1 MLKAHIDFESYSE
14 ANIWDCGAYV
24 YSQHPST
31 EILCLAYAIDD
42 GPVIVL
48 TPDDLGEIMPDLLE
62 VLKTGG
68 VFIAH
73 NSFFESCIWN
83 NILVKKYGWPKI
95 PINQFRCTMAKSLA
109 RSLPRSLKDVGK
121 ALNAPILKSDE
132 GYRTMI
138 KLCKPKSDGTRY
150 ESPEDLQK
158 LYDYC
163 AQDVEAE
170 RCIDEMIPDL
180 IPAEQTI
187 WYLDQLI
194 NGRGLYVDTDAIQKA
209 ISISESYA
217 ESVKA
222 IVEDVSGGALDGVSR
237 RMAVLE
243 WCRNS
248 GVVITGYTKADVKTT
263 LENPNLPEAVRT
275 VLEAKLQLGK
285 TSVTK
290 YTTMRDSCSQDNRI
304 RDLFIY
310 HGASTGRWA
319 GKLIQIQNLPKGTV
333 KDTDTAIQIMKQSTP
348 AEFEIF
354 YPDVMDA
361 LSSCIRGMI
370 IAAPGHQLMVAD
382 YAAIEARVVM
392 WLAGEEYGLK
402 QFREFDAGIGEE
414 PYIIMAQNI
423 YQRDDIPKKGL
434 ERQLGKTAIL
444 GCIAEGSM
452 VYSDKG
458 FIPIETLNQGQRLW
472 DGEQWVNFQAMVPT
486 GKKNVIQIGNLWLT
500 PDHLLLTNQGWQTSA
515 EIVLSEDTTRLNLGS
530 YSVVGQ
536 LLVKNII
543 LVQSVVSLSAVNA
556 GLKKIG
562 ALTNYGEVLRKLV
575 GDVLK
580 ASMVNKEDA
589 PESILILSLIRA
601 YEKNGASAGG
611 ILNDDVKTRITQT
624 SRGMVLE
631 AFMYPSKP
639 LEHSWNML
647 LLLMGGANGILRS
660 IELIMPKG
668 TQKEILESLHRESTI
683 KTKVKECYDIVN
695 CENNRFQ
702 CGPFIVH
709 NCGFGM
715 GDTKFL
721 STCHA
726 WGIPIPADLAKKA
739 VETYRSIYP
748 RVRSSWF
755 AQEAAAI
762 RAVQTTE
769 SVDCGRVQWQS
780 SGDALL
786 CRLPSGRS
794 LVYNSPTLEYIK
806 TPWGESKLALHFMGV
821 NGVTKKWERE
831 HTYGGKIVENITQ
844 AVARDIMAHAMFRC
858 EKAGYSV
865 AFSVHDEIVAEVKE
879 GFGSISE
886 YERLLCL
893 LPIWADGAPITAKGF
908 ITKRYRKD

>member
-1 MLKAHIDFESYSE
+1 MIHLDFESRSHCD
-14 ANIWDCGAYV
+14 IWSSGAWV
-24 YSQHPST
+24 YSQHPTT
-31 EILCLAYAIDD
+31 EILCLAYAIDE
-42 GPVIVL
+42 GPVQIV
-48 TPDDLGEIMPDLLE
+48 TRDQFINIIHFGIPCQDLIQAIQDGSLLC
-62 VLKTGG
+62 
-68 VFIAH
+68 AH
-73 NSFFESCIWN
+73 NALFEQSIWR
-83 NILVKKYGWPKI
+83 NILVPVYGFPRV
-95 PINQFRCTMAKSLA
+95 PINRFRCTMAKALA
-109 RSLPRSLKDVGK
+109 RSLPRSLKDVGR

-138 KLCKPKSDGTRY
+138 KLCKPKPDGSWY
-150 ESPEDLQK
+150 ESEEDMLK

-163 AQDVEAE
+163 IQDVEAE
-170 RCIDEMIPDL
+170 RCIDQMLPDL
-180 IPAEQTI
+180 TPTEQNI
-187 WYLDQLI
+187 WFLDQLI
-194 NGRGLYVDTDAIQKA
+194 NMRGIYVDTDAIQKA

-217 ESVKA
+217 KSVKT
-222 IVEDVSGGALDGVSR
+222 IVEDVSAGKLDGVSR

-243 WCRNS
+243 WCRNQ
-248 GVVITGYTKADVKTT
+248 GVAINGYTKSDVKIT
-263 LENPNLPEAVRT
+263 LEDLNLPEAVRT

-290 YTTMRDSCSQDNRI
+290 YQTMIDSCSEDNRI

-319 GKLIQIQNLPKGTV
+319 GKLIQIQNLPKGSV

-354 YPDVMDA
+354 YPNVMDA

-392 WLAGEEYGLK
+392 WLAEEQYGLK

-423 YQRDDIPKKGL
+423 YNRVDIPKKGT

-444 GCIAEGSM
+444 GC
-452 VYSDKG
+452 
-458 FIPIETLNQGQRLW
+458 
-472 DGEQWVNFQAMVPT
+472 
-486 GKKNVIQIGNLWLT
+486 
-500 PDHLLLTNQGWQTSA
+500 
-515 EIVLSEDTTRLNLGS
+515 
-530 YSVVGQ
+530 
-536 LLVKNII
+536 
-543 LVQSVVSLSAVNA
+543 
-556 GLKKIG
+556 
-562 ALTNYGEVLRKLV
+562 
-575 GDVLK
+575 
-580 ASMVNKEDA
+580 
-589 PESILILSLIRA
+589 
-601 YEKNGASAGG
+601 
-611 ILNDDVKTRITQT
+611 
-624 SRGMVLE
+624 
-631 AFMYPSKP
+631 
-639 LEHSWNML
+639 
-647 LLLMGGANGILRS
+647 
-660 IELIMPKG
+660 
-668 TQKEILESLHRESTI
+668 
-683 KTKVKECYDIVN
+683 
-695 CENNRFQ
+695 
-702 CGPFIVH
+702 
-709 NCGFGM
+709 GFGM
-715 GDTKFL
+715 GDVKFL

-748 RVRSSWF
+748 RVRTSWF

-762 RAVQTTE
+762 RAVQTSE

-794 LVYNSPTLEYIK
+794 LVYNSPTLEYVK

-844 AVARDIMAHAMFRC
+844 AVARDIMAYAMFKA
-858 EKAGYSV
+858 EKSGYPV
-865 AFSVHDEIVAEVKE
+865 AFSVHDEIVSEVPD

-886 YERLLCL
+886 FEKILCT
-893 LPIWADGAPITAKGF
+893 LPVWAKDCPITAKGF